1 MVKKIVILFFCMFQI
16 EVSFSSVLLSFF
28 AFIDVRDYCMIYHA
42 ELIPSLLLDKRFVV
56 SFLLAVFF
64 SITSWLTLR
73 FFSALSSKEGN
84 TLSGNHKLAIVFFS
98 VLIPLVIML
107 IMILVA
113 LFFSPVEKLIL
124 KIVLRFGYLVIFVIL
139 NLVSSRSLL
148 KRLEGNYT

>member
-1 MVKKIVILFFCMFQI
+1 MKKIMFLSICMFQI
-16 EVSFSSVLLSFF
+16 EVSSSSVLLSLF

-42 ELIPSLLLDKRFVV
+42 ELIPSLLLDKRFVI
-56 SFLLAVFF
+56 SFLLAVIF

-98 VLIPLVIML
+98 ALIPLVIL
-107 IMILVA
+107 LVMILVT

-124 KIVLRFGYLVIFVIL
+124 KFVLWFGYLVIFVIL
-139 NLVSSRSLL
+139 NLISSRNLL
-148 KRLEGNYT
+148 KWIEGNHT